1 MKARIIIFRFWLKIY
16 HNMRWTLLILLVLI
30 IIVYLV
36 SLRLPVM
43 TGYAAKNLCSCVFV
57 AERDAEEVIANDL
70 NFSFIKYTKSRVN
83 LEEKSAS
90 SSFMGLKKR
99 KAIYRPGLGCT
110 LVTGLPESTIQGQ
123 SFTPP
128 KVLPERPDTLAWPM
142 GEVMPDT
149 FPNGVN
155 HDKVESAI
163 AAFFDAPND
172 SAKHH
177 TRAVV
182 VVYKGQL
189 IAEKYAS
196 GFDKDTPQLGW
207 SMTKSITNAMIGI
220 LVKEGKLSVEQNNL
234 FPEWEGD
241 ERASITLND
250 LLQMSSGLKWRE
262 FYADLSPATRMLYK
276 KGDMA
281 EYVCRQKMEAA
292 PGKHWEYSSG
302 TSNLLQELIKQTIA
316 DQAAYLAFPRAAL
329 FNPIGMRS
337 AILEPD
343 ASGTFV
349 GSSYGFA
356 TPRDWARF
364 GLLYLNDGLWEGER
378 ILPEGWAAYTSTPA
392 PASDGLYGA
401 QFWLKN
407 PEEMP
412 DAPNDLYQC
421 SGYQDQK
428 VMIIPSKDLVL
439 VRMGM
444 NNGPPFDFNGLLK
457 AVLNSL
463 L

>member
-1 MKARIIIFRFWLKIY
+1 
-16 HNMRWTLLILLVLI
+16 MRWTLLFLLLFIFILYML
-30 IIVYLV
+30 
-36 SLRLPVM
+36 SLRLPVI

-57 AERDAEEVIANDL
+57 AERDVNEVITNDL
-70 NFSFIKYTKSRVN
+70 SFSFIKYTKSKVN
-83 LEEKSAS
+83 QEEKSVIS
-90 SSFMGLKKR
+90 SLWGMVKR

-110 LVTGLPESTIQGQ
+110 LVTGLPEKTIRAQ
-123 SFTPP
+123 SFTPVEI
-128 KVLPERPDTLAWPM
+128 KPERPDTLAWPT
-142 GEVMPDT
+142 GEVLPDT
-149 FPNGVN
+149 LPPDV
-155 HDKVESAI
+155 DQEKVENAI
-163 AAFFDAPND
+163 STFFDASND

-182 VVYKGQL
+182 VVYKNQL
-189 IAEKYAS
+189 VAEKYAA
-196 GFDKDTPQLGW
+196 GFDKDTLQLGW
-207 SMTKSITNAMIGI
+207 SMTKSITNALVGI
-220 LVKEGKLSVEQNNL
+220 LVHEGRLAIDQQHL

-241 ERASITLND
+241 ERAAISLND

-281 EYVCRQKMEAA
+281 QYVCNQKMEAE

-302 TSNLLQELIKQTIA
+302 TSNLLQELIKQTIG
-316 DQAAYLAFPRAAL
+316 DQESYFSFPRTAL
-329 FNPIGMRS
+329 FNKIGMRS

-364 GLLYLNDGLWEGER
+364 GLLFLNDGQWQGER

-392 PASDGLYGA
+392 PASEGLYGA

-421 SGYQDQK
+421 SGYQDQR
-428 VMIIPSKDLVL
+428 VMIVPSRDLVV

-444 NNGPPFDFNGLLK
+444 NNDTPFDFNGLLN
-457 AVLNSL
+457 AVLDSL
-463 L
+463 P